1 MPRWQVTVS
10 QVRRTG
16 QAGRSDTSPQCHGS
30 AGVGRGGWKPSSTAT
45 SWQGMGKKNYVTKAF
60 VLFSR
65 RRLPPAHLYMKFG
78 QRVQAEEE

>member
-30 AGVGRGGWKPSSTAT
+30 AGVGRGGWKPSSTAA
-45 SWQGMGKKNYVTKAF
+45 SWQGMGKKKLRNKSFCF
-60 VLFSR
+60 VFQEKTAPQPIST
-65 RRLPPAHLYMKFG
+65 
-78 QRVQAEEE
+78 